1 MEESYY
7 EDHARGAVEKMLNQ
21 IHIVGEGYE
30 LISFVLLV
38 YVKFF
43 SLSLSVCI

>member
-30 LISFVLLV
+30 LI
-38 YVKFF
+38 
-43 SLSLSVCI
+43 